1 MIIKK
6 VLLNGAILLLSVGL
20 ALLVC
25 EFVARL
31 ALSPSD
37 FLSLDMVPDQVLG
50 AVPSPG
56 AMAGFDKWGFRN
68 REVPETVDI
77 VAIGDSHTYGNTA
90 RMEDSWPYVLGRL
103 TGRRV
108 YNMGMGG
115 YGPNQYYY
123 LLKTKALNLKPRM
136 IICGFYM
143 GDDFENAFTIT
154 YGLDYWSNLRQL
166 PAENVNFDIWKVPP
180 SPPSLQRDVRDW
192 LSRHSVVYQILF
204 HTSFLGRLQGQV
216 QIKDAPQLDH
226 SVTSLII
233 PDRNIMEAFRPIG
246 MLTRIDQQSSN
257 VREGMRITFELLR
270 QMNDICQKN
279 NVQFVVVVMPAKE
292 MVFADYFQ
300 NNPSLPLDDV
310 VNQLVANERLA
321 REKTFQ
327 FLTDSNIPYVDVLP
341 ALTSSAQNELYARTA
356 NDMHPNRNGYRVIGE
371 AVAQRLKQLDS
382 AKQPT
387 APAQ

>member
-1 MIIKK
+1 MILKK
-6 VLLNGAILLLSVGL
+6 ILLNGAVLFLSVGL

-25 EFVARL
+25 EFMARL
-31 ALSPSD
+31 VLSPSD

-56 AMAGFDKWGFRN
+56 AMTGFDKWGFRN
-68 REVPETVDI
+68 REVPETADV

-123 LLKTKALNLKPRM
+123 LLKTKALKLKPRM

-154 YGLDYWSNLRQL
+154 YGLDYWSNLRKL

-226 SVTSLII
+226 SVTSLIV
-233 PDRNIMEAFRPIG
+233 PDKNTMEAFRPIG
-246 MLTRIDQQSSN
+246 MLTRIDQRSPN
-257 VREGMRITFELLR
+257 VREGMRITFELLKE
-270 QMNDICQKN
+270 MNEICQKN
-279 NVQFVVVVMPAKE
+279 NVQFIVVVIPPKE

-300 NNPSLPLDDV
+300 DNPSLPLDDV

-321 REKTFQ
+321 RGKTFQ

-341 ALTSSAQNELYARTA
+341 ALTASAQNELYARTA
-356 NDMHPNRNGYRVIGE
+356 NDMHPNKNGYRVIGE

-382 AKQPT
+382 TKRPT